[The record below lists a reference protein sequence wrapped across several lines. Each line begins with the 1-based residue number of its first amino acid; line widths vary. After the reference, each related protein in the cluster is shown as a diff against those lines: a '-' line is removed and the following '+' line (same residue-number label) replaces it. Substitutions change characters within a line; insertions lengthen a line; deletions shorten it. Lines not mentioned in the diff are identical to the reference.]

1 MDSRFQVL
9 DKLFFWDSLSVD
21 SESGFKTSVFRVP
34 QAKILRIPGLSLCY
48 RQETQEVSL
57 KPPVQF
63 LEKIS
68 FA

>member
-1 MDSRFQVL
+1 MLSSGNAGSLTKTTQSISRENFT
-9 DKLFFWDSLSVD
+9 
-21 SESGFKTSVFRVP
+21 E
-34 QAKILRIPGLSLCY
+34 QAKILRSPGLCLCY

-57 KPPVQF
+57 KPPNQF